1 MPIYFEVQ
9 GFESAIGAKLL
20 NRMMPRVFNKCM
32 TQMPKVLV
40 CGPSSWNQLVE
51 LDRLPDPRPQQLSA
65 RNDWY
70 TVGGTSAG
78 KALHL
83 SSLGVATTLF
93 TPLANDEPGRL
104 LRQVL
109 GGAGVNLQAI
119 SSVSTERHI
128 NLMAGGQRVSIYLA
142 TPSAVEDADADALC
156 AAIGEADLAVV
167 DLSELGLRIIRQLAE
182 PPVPLWVDLH
192 DFDGTAQFHLPFL
205 RAASVVFMNDDATSD
220 PWELMATCLR
230 HGPEMAICTRGARGA
245 VAMNRQGRRWE
256 VAAPK
261 VEVIDTN
268 GAGDAFMAGFLAAYQ
283 RGSSVQAA
291 LEAAAGAA
299 AVALS
304 SRHLHPDLA
313 RLLS

>member
-1 MPIYFEVQ
+1 MSQ
-9 GFESAIGAKLL
+9 TS
-20 NRMMPRVFNKCM
+20 
-32 TQMPKVLV
+32 KVLV

-65 RNDWY
+65 RNAWC

-104 LRQVL
+104 LRRAL
-109 GGAGVNLQAI
+109 GGAGVYLQAI
-119 SSVSTERHI
+119 SSSSTEQHI
-128 NLMAGGQRVSIYLA
+128 NLMAGGQRVSIYIA
-142 TPSAVEDADADALC
+142 TPSAAMDSEVDTLC

-167 DLSELGLRIIRQLAE
+167 DLSELGLRIIGQLAKS
-182 PPVPLWVDLH
+182 PVPLWVDLH
-192 DFDGTAQFHLPFL
+192 DFDGSALFHLPFL
-205 RAASVVFMNDDATSD
+205 GAASVVFMNDDATSD

-230 HGPEMAICTRGARGA
+230 HGPEMAICTLGARGA
-245 VAMNRQGRRWE
+245 VAMNRQGRRWK

-261 VEVIDTN
+261 VEVIDSN

-291 LEAAAGAA
+291 LEAAARAA

-304 SRHLHPDLA
+304 SRHLHPKLA
-313 RLLS
+313 PLLT